1 MSVCLIDLVSNPL
14 CGQHLCAK
22 GCVTYVWAMDFE
34 STLKISNSNTDWGGN
49 SLLVYFIWLC
59 RNDVVLKENFISSNP
74 QVIFLITRWLH
85 AWLNF
90 QRPIL
95 KDFTVAACFQLE
107 QVAKE
112 FFSPQCLVG
121 VLVFR

>member
-1 MSVCLIDLVSNPL
+1 MFGQWILSQPLKFRTLILIGVATACWS
-14 CGQHLCAK
+14 
-22 GCVTYVWAMDFE
+22 
-34 STLKISNSNTDWGGN
+34 
-49 SLLVYFIWLC
+49 IWLC

-95 KDFTVAACFQLE
+95 KDFTVVACFQLE

-112 FFSPQCLVG
+112 FFSPQCLGG